1 MSRQDFID
9 ALKRAL
15 YGKIDDFTLADH
27 IQYYEGYIAQEI
39 ASGKSEQEVLNELG
53 DPRLIARTLLEA
65 ADTKTSSYTEYIV
78 TDREGS
84 SPEPEARIRRYEG
97 WKAMAVTVLRGFVFM
112 VICLFGLP
120 LLLKVPG
127 IWLAVPLAE
136 VLTFLVITTIYWRKR
151 RLVHG

>member
-39 ASGKSEQEVLNELG
+39 ASGKSAQEVLNELG

-97 WKAMAVTVLRGFVFM
+97 WKAMAVTVFFILVFFLI
-112 VICLFGLP
+112 VVLVFQIVAALLP
-120 LLLKVPG
+120 LLIVIG
-127 IWLAVPLAE
+127 VIGWLIKKM
-136 VLTFLVITTIYWRKR
+136 TSQ
-151 RLVHG
+151 

>member
-39 ASGKSEQEVLNELG
+39 VSGKSEQEVLNELG

-97 WKAMAVTVLRGFVFM
+97 WKAMAVTVFFILVFFLI
-112 VICLFGLP
+112 VVLVFQIVAALLP
-120 LLLKVPG
+120 LLIVIG
-127 IWLAVPLAE
+127 VIGWLIKKM
-136 VLTFLVITTIYWRKR
+136 TSQ
-151 RLVHG
+151 

>member
-27 IQYYEGYIAQEI
+27 IQYNEGYIAQEI
-39 ASGKSEQEVLNELG
+39 ASGKSEQEVLNELC
-53 DPRLIARTLLEA
+53 DPRLISRTLLEA

-78 TDREGS
+78 TDQEGS

-97 WKAMAVTVLRGFVFM
+97 WKAMAVTVFFILVFFLI
-112 VICLFGLP
+112 VVLVFQIVAALLP
-120 LLLKVPG
+120 LLIVIG
-127 IWLAVPLAE
+127 VIGWLIKKM
-136 VLTFLVITTIYWRKR
+136 TSQ
-151 RLVHG
+151 

>member
-97 WKAMAVTVLRGFVFM
+97 WKAMAVTVFFILVFFLI
-112 VICLFGLP
+112 VVLVFQIVAALLP
-120 LLLKVPG
+120 LLIVIG
-127 IWLAVPLAE
+127 VIGWLIKKM
-136 VLTFLVITTIYWRKR
+136 TSQ
-151 RLVHG
+151 

>member
-97 WKAMAVTVLRGFVFM
+97 WKAMAVRVFFILVFFLIVVLVFQI
-112 VICLFGLP
+112 VAALLP
-120 LLLKVPG
+120 LLIVIG
-127 IWLAVPLAE
+127 VIGWLIKKM
-136 VLTFLVITTIYWRKR
+136 TSQ
-151 RLVHG
+151 

>member
-53 DPRLIARTLLEA
+53 DPRRIARTLLEA

-97 WKAMAVTVLRGFVFM
+97 WKAMAVTVFFILVFFLI
-112 VICLFGLP
+112 VVLVFQIVAALLP
-120 LLLKVPG
+120 LLIVIG
-127 IWLAVPLAE
+127 VIGWLIKKM
-136 VLTFLVITTIYWRKR
+136 TSQ
-151 RLVHG
+151 

>member
-27 IQYYEGYIAQEI
+27 IQYYEGYIVQEI
-39 ASGKSEQEVLNELG
+39 VSGKSEQEVLNELG

-97 WKAMAVTVLRGFVFM
+97 WKAMAVTVFFILVFFLI
-112 VICLFGLP
+112 VVLVFQIVAALLP
-120 LLLKVPG
+120 LLIVIG
-127 IWLAVPLAE
+127 VIGWLIKKM
-136 VLTFLVITTIYWRKR
+136 TSQ
-151 RLVHG
+151 

>member
-15 YGKIDDFTLADH
+15 YGKIDAFTLADH

-97 WKAMAVTVLRGFVFM
+97 WKAMAVTVFFILVFFLI
-112 VICLFGLP
+112 VVLVFQIVAALLP
-120 LLLKVPG
+120 LLIVIG
-127 IWLAVPLAE
+127 VIGWLIKKM
-136 VLTFLVITTIYWRKR
+136 TSQ
-151 RLVHG
+151 

>member
-27 IQYYEGYIAQEI
+27 IQYYEGYIVQEI
-39 ASGKSEQEVLNELG
+39 VSGKSEQEVLDELG

-97 WKAMAVTVLRGFVFM
+97 WKAMAVTVFFILVFFLI
-112 VICLFGLP
+112 VVLVFQIVAALLP
-120 LLLKVPG
+120 LLIVIG
-127 IWLAVPLAE
+127 VIGWLIKKM
-136 VLTFLVITTIYWRKR
+136 TSQ
-151 RLVHG
+151 

>member
-65 ADTKTSSYTEYIV
+65 ADTKTASYTEYIV

-97 WKAMAVTVLRGFVFM
+97 WKAMAVTVFFILVFFLI
-112 VICLFGLP
+112 VVLVFQIVAALLP
-120 LLLKVPG
+120 LLIVIG
-127 IWLAVPLAE
+127 VIGWLIKKM
-136 VLTFLVITTIYWRKR
+136 TSQ
-151 RLVHG
+151 

>member
-15 YGKIDDFTLADH
+15 YGKIEDFTLADH

-97 WKAMAVTVLRGFVFM
+97 WKAMAVTVFFILVFFLI
-112 VICLFGLP
+112 VVLVFQIVAALLP
-120 LLLKVPG
+120 LLIVIG
-127 IWLAVPLAE
+127 VIGWLIKKM
-136 VLTFLVITTIYWRKR
+136 TSQ
-151 RLVHG
+151 

>member
-97 WKAMAVTVLRGFVFM
+97 WKAMAVTVFFILVFFLI
-112 VICLFGLP
+112 VVLVFQIVAALFP
-120 LLLKVPG
+120 LLIVIG
-127 IWLAVPLAE
+127 VIGWLIKKM
-136 VLTFLVITTIYWRKR
+136 TSQ
-151 RLVHG
+151 